1 MDFRILMALFLSTY
15 VNKVDKKGRVSVPS
29 QFRAALTGQEFHGVI
44 LFRSSKFDALEGFT
58 WDFMRDLADRVDSFD
73 LFSDAQDDLAT
84 AIFSDSVQLP
94 FDNEGRIILPQSL
107 MDHAGINDQAA
118 FVGLGKKFQLWSPE
132 RLAARQAA
140 ARKNVQEKGLTI
152 PQQGGGGH
160 DK

>member
-1 MDFRILMALFLSTY
+1 MALFLSTY

-29 QFRAALTGQEFHGVI
+29 QFRAALAGQEFHGVI

-84 AIFSDSVQLP
+84 SIFSDSMQLP

-107 MDHAGINDQAA
+107 MDHAGIGEQAA
-118 FVGLGKKFQLWSPE
+118 FVGLGKKFQLWSPD
-132 RLAARQAA
+132 RLQKRQAD
-140 ARKNVQEKGLTI
+140 ARKNVQDKGLTI
-152 PQQGGGGH
+152 PHRDGGSH